1 MPTPEPTCAKPR
13 VSDENYWPKKC
24 GDDSVK
30 AGVQDGESC
39 PNLVATQGCTVTKVN
54 ECCQWA
60 CRSEIAAEIA
70 FEGVPANTDT
80 TARNCNH
87 ADVKAGTHDASKC
100 PNMKCDPNGATR
112 CCPVKCGGSNRRGRA
127 EQTVSFFGAVVAAV
141 LDTVDIDPMRI
152 TEGAVELEPVADG
165 AIGNVADLGSGSGS
179 GAETKLAIARV
190 QFTISIPAPQPSHVS
205 GKIEGGTAAAIS
217 ALLTAAVQNATLK
230 VKYGSKFFAPSPEL
244 SKITLVV
251 PPGTPAPVLRSVSVA
266 SNSPLSAGVIAA
278 IVIACVLVAIG
289 LGIVAWRVAPSPE
302 VKGSSTSAWALDLD
316 QHPLAGAA
324 AGGPTT
330 ESNDAGYM
338 TVSGVAVTSV
348 ANPLYDDVAA
358 AAAVA
363 AASEPEYGDVAEYVE
378 PEADAAEYVAVGQVG
393 PQVEPEA
400 DAAEYVA
407 VGQVEPQVEP
417 EADAV
422 EYVVLGET
430 GSKPTEGMYDTVDG
444 GEEPTAPH
452 EKFEGFDGGGL
463 GGIML

>member
-1 MPTPEPTCAKPR
+1 
-13 VSDENYWPKKC
+13 
-24 GDDSVK
+24 
-30 AGVQDGESC
+30 
-39 PNLVATQGCTVTKVN
+39 
-54 ECCQWA
+54 
-60 CRSEIAAEIA
+60 
-70 FEGVPANTDT
+70 
-80 TARNCNH
+80 
-87 ADVKAGTHDASKC
+87 
-100 PNMKCDPNGATR
+100 MKCDPNGATR

-165 AIGNVADLGSGSGS
+165 AIGNVADLGSGSGAA
-179 GAETKLAIARV
+179 AETMAIARV

-422 EYVVLGET
+422 EYVAVGQVEPQVEPEADAVEYVVLGET